1 MRWLCLTGTKSLC
14 HDHTYKT
21 INRWR
26 SVDALLT
33 LIPTIGQWPC
43 CCLFCL
49 WKLPICRFWLMPTKS
64 LFNYHTYRTKNHW
77 HSIDAHSQYGAV
89 SMMQFHLA
97 INAGNM
103 SVVPNS
109 NQITIQLPYLQ
120 QQKSLMLRWSSFSEW
135 GCHRIANLFA
145 YKLCQYIG
153 YA

>member
-64 LFNYHTYRTKNHW
+64 LFNYHTYNNKNLW
-77 HSIDAHSQYGAV
+77 CSVEAPSQNGAV
-89 SMMQFHLA
+89 TVLQTCLP
-97 INAGNM
+97 INSANT
-103 SVVPNS
+103 SVMPNS
-109 NQITIQLPYLQ
+109 DQNHFSIAILTGPKIIDTLLT
-120 QQKSLMLRWSSFSEW
+120 SILMYCPLHIC
-135 GCHRIANLFA
+135 CHRWWFW
-145 YKLCQYIG
+145 
-153 YA
+153 